1 MQNTLPFAPL
11 WRRLLSLVYE
21 AFLVFA
27 MTLVSGGLFQL
38 LLTPLAGSPVEFAFV
53 ISILLGHFAWCWR
66 RSGQTLAMKVWRL
79 RLLDAQGAPLSMRA
93 VLIRFTATVLAF
105 VPLAPAWGWA
115 KHHPAD
121 KWLLWL
127 AVAWALLPYL
137 WALLD
142 KQRLF
147 LHDRLAGT
155 KMVLVPIVRSE
166 EP

>member
-1 MQNTLPFAPL
+1 MSNTLPPAPL

-27 MTLVSGGLFQL
+27 MVMASGAAFQL
-38 LLTPLAGSPVEFAFV
+38 LLPGLAGSPLEFAFV

-79 RLLDAQGAPLSMRA
+79 RLVDVQGATVAMRA
-93 VLIRFTATVLAF
+93 VLIRFTASVLAF
-105 VPLAPAWGWA
+105 VPMAPAWAWA

-127 AVAWALLPYL
+127 SVAWALLPYV

-155 KMVLVPIVRSE
+155 RMVLVPIVRVE
-166 EP
+166 